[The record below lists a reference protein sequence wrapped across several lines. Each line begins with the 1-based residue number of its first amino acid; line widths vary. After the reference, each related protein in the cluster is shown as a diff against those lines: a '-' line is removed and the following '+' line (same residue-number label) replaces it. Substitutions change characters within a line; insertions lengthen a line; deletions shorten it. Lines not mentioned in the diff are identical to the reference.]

1 MLDYVLR
8 IRDLIHGTI
17 LFTEKEM
24 LLINHP
30 FFQRLRQIKQND
42 VAFYVYPSMHISRFE
57 HVLGVCRI
65 AGMMAETL
73 TKSPK
78 WDDYKRALK
87 TETGLSRSDEG
98 IKRDFVQLCRFYALL
113 HDIGHFP
120 LSHLFEHAM
129 EQWLGPDY
137 SQKIVEWTGFEG
149 FEKPHEAFGATLT
162 RRLIRDIKI
171 PKDMGDCL
179 LRLMGEKDLPQSNP
193 LHIAKSVIDAEIDAD
208 RIDFV
213 QRDGLAAGGEYGNYD
228 VRRLCDSVFIEQ
240 LGDNWLIAFSEKAI
254 TSMEA
259 LLHDRYRTYTWVQFH
274 HKTVEMKALVRFLI
288 QNLLEVGLVTKE
300 HFNFENAKEFS
311 LKDDVWLWSMMRGM
325 KSDDKFVKMVQGAVF
340 YREKK
345 YVLNLWKTRPDY
357 HRLQDWVAAA
367 TLNPSA
373 KVEATD
379 QYAIHLNKEMK
390 KANVMALVFDF
401 GFFKPVESDPR
412 KPEKH
417 TRLYSEPKKRLTG
430 ETLLQ
435 ASKLVAHLPVIRS
448 HEPQYFVILVGHNA
462 RMRSKRLE
470 QRWIDSTSYWIDNPP
485 SPTLFP

>member
-24 LLINHP
+24 MLINHP

-65 AGMMAETL
+65 AGMMAESL
-73 TKSPK
+73 TKCQK

-87 TETGLSRSDEG
+87 AETGLNRSEEG

-113 HDIGHFP
+113 HDVGHFP

-129 EQWLGPDY
+129 DQWSGPEY
-137 SQKIVEWTGFEG
+137 SQKIVEWSGFEG
-149 FEKPHEAFGATLT
+149 FEKPHEAFGAALT
-162 RRLIRDIKI
+162 KKLIKDIKI
-171 PKDMGDCL
+171 PKDMGECL
-179 LRLMGEKDLPQSNP
+179 LRLMEEKDLPQSNP

-228 VRRLCDSVFIEQ
+228 VRRLCDSAFIEQ

-288 QNLLEVGLVTKE
+288 QKALEMGLINKE

-311 LKDDVWLWSMMRGM
+311 LKDDVWLWSMMRSM
-325 KSDDKFVKMVQGAVF
+325 KSDDKFVKMVQEAVF

-345 YVLNLWKTRPDY
+345 HVLNLWKTRPVY
-357 HRLQDWVAAA
+357 HHFQDQVVAKTHSA
-367 TLNPSA
+367 A
-373 KVEATD
+373 KVEASSS
-379 QYAIHLNKEMK
+379 YADHLNQSMN
-390 KANVMALVFDF
+390 ALALVFNL
-401 GFFKPVESDPR
+401 GFFKPVVLD
-412 KPEKH
+412 PEKQ
-417 TRLYSEPKKRLTG
+417 TRLYSEPQKRLTG
-430 ETLLQ
+430 ETLIQ
-435 ASKLVAHLPVIRS
+435 ASKLVEHLPVVRA
-448 HEPQYFVILVGHNA
+448 HEPQYFVVFVGHNV
-462 RMRSKRLE
+462 RMRNEKLA
-470 QRWIDSTSYWIDNPP
+470 QQWINVTADWIQNP
-485 SPTLFP
+485 SLW